1 MKVNKI
7 DTAILKTLTYSDVFA
22 SPLNLSDLHR
32 YLYKYVVD
40 KKTLQLV
47 LQNTSWVKKIGTY
60 YVLAGRESLVK
71 TYRVNVKESKRK
83 TVIAKRIV
91 SILRLIPTIRMI
103 GISGSVAAENA
114 TKGADIDLFI
124 ITRHHSLWITRF
136 LATMVVTILRK
147 KRAVKSELAP
157 DTICMNMWMSEDN
170 LLLPKKNIFVAR
182 EVLQLKVV
190 YDSCHTYAS
199 FLHANNWIYT
209 YFPNTSQIFN
219 FKKKSFPSFSF
230 FSFINFFAYSI
241 QRIYM
246 KNKITSEIV
255 DTNFAAFHPRDI
267 SKVVL
272 QMYRNRVKVYG
283 KSLNVGSSLSVKKR
297 NITPGS

>member
-7 DTAILKTLTYSDVFA
+7 ETAILKTLTYSDVFA

-32 YLYKYVVD
+32 YLYKYIVD
-40 KKTLQLV
+40 KKTLKLV
-47 LQNTSWVKKIGTY
+47 LQNTSWIKKIGTY

-71 TYRVNVKESKRK
+71 NYRVNVKESKRK
-83 TVIAKRIV
+83 TAIAKQIV
-91 SILRLIPTIRMI
+91 SILRLIPSIRMI

-124 ITRHHSLWITRF
+124 ITRHHSLWITRL
-136 LATMVVTILRK
+136 LATMIVTILRK
-147 KRAVKSELAP
+147 KRGVKSDLAP
-157 DTICMNMWMSEDN
+157 DTICMNMWMTEDS

-182 EVLQLKVV
+182 EVVQMKVI

-199 FLHANNWIYT
+199 FLHANKWIYT
-209 YFPNTSQIFN
+209 YFPNNPQVFN
-219 FKKKSFPSFSF
+219 FKQKNFPSFSI
-230 FSFINFFAYSI
+230 FSLVNIFAYSI
-241 QRIYM
+241 QRMYM
-246 KNKITSEIV
+246 KKKITSEVV
-255 DTNFAAFHPRDI
+255 DENFAAFHPRDI

-272 QMYRNRVKVYG
+272 QMYRNRVKVY
-283 KSLNVGSSLSVKKR
+283 SNSFSVGSSISVKNG

>member
-7 DTAILKTLTYSDVFA
+7 ETAILKTLTYSDVFA

-32 YLYKYVVD
+32 YLYKYIVD
-40 KKTLQLV
+40 KKTLKLV
-47 LQNTSWVKKIGTY
+47 LQNTSWIKKIGTY

-71 TYRVNVKESKRK
+71 NYRVNVKESKRK
-83 TVIAKRIV
+83 TAIAKQIV
-91 SILRLIPTIRMI
+91 SILRLIPSIRMI

-124 ITRHHSLWITRF
+124 ITRHHSLWITRL
-136 LATMVVTILRK
+136 LATMIVTILRK

-157 DTICMNMWMSEDN
+157 DTICMNMWMTEDS

-182 EVLQLKVV
+182 EVVQMKVI

-199 FLHANNWIYT
+199 FLHANKWIYT
-209 YFPNTSQIFN
+209 YFPNNPQVFN
-219 FKKKSFPSFSF
+219 FKQKNFPSFSI
-230 FSFINFFAYSI
+230 FSLVNIFAYSI
-241 QRIYM
+241 QRMYM
-246 KNKITSEIV
+246 KKKITSEVV

-272 QMYRNRVKVYG
+272 QMYRNRVKVY
-283 KSLNVGSSLSVKKR
+283 SNSFSVGSSISVKNG